1 MLGVWKKSLIKVIQI
16 KATES
21 LFFCSASDLVF
32 RVVRDEFQK
41 FWHGHILMF
50 NTVNE
55 TVKFNHYSPRAI
67 PARVWNSLETV
78 AHKHLYLNAECV
90 LCTFNESS
98 FQTAPQGIK
107 PYSRRSIVGQIIV
120 LYLYLVTCDSFCLFG
135 KRRALAETFWSY
147 SLLSH
152 GLFTLRTNDQARDH
166 CFITDDRVFERL
178 IIFITHV

>member
-1 MLGVWKKSLIKVIQI
+1 MQYRLGVLGVWKKSLIKVIQI
-16 KATES
+16 KAIES

-55 TVKFNHYSPRAI
+55 TVKFNHYPPRAI

-90 LCTFNESS
+90 LCIFNESS

-135 KRRALAETFWSY
+135 KRRALAETLVQLTSFP
-147 SLLSH
+147 
-152 GLFTLRTNDQARDH
+152 
-166 CFITDDRVFERL
+166 RV
-178 IIFITHV
+178 VYASNK